1 MLPAGLVR
9 PRVVVVAG
17 KNDEPL
23 SRFYQPIH
31 CNDLVLREYE
41 GLGHLHGG
49 VCWTAG
55 HVLAL
60 TLHRHYHHVVNKST
74 VVELGSGCGA
84 AGLTCAK
91 LGAFRVVL
99 TDKHRE
105 ILQGLRASAL
115 ANELRT
121 VKCAYLSWSGDLPRE
136 VADEAVDLVV
146 AADALYSLPGTG
158 AFLAACLA
166 IAKKSPKVKIL
177 VCIEER
183 WSTLECVDVIK
194 LQDWT
199 VKEVFT
205 VHAED
210 LRRANESLKR
220 SQHHVLDLRKSGD
233 AKFRLYELT
242 APPQLVKRALDAEK
256 KAATG
261 LRTDSFINKR
271 Q

>member
-1 MLPAGLVR
+1 MLFRNACAR
-9 PRVVVVAG
+9 
-17 KNDEPL
+17 K
-23 SRFYQPIH
+23 
-31 CNDLVLREYE
+31 
-41 GLGHLHGG
+41 
-49 VCWTAG
+49 T
-55 HVLAL
+55 HVEE
-60 TLHRHYHHVVNKST
+60 TLNHSFAAQ
-74 VVELGSGCGA
+74 VELGAGCGA

-115 ANELRT
+115 ANELRA

-136 VADEAVDLVV
+136 VADETVDLVV

-158 AFLAACLA
+158 SFLAACLA

-177 VCIEER
+177 VCVEER

-220 SQHHVLDLRKSGD
+220 SQHHVVDLRKSGD

-242 APPQLVKRALDAEK
+242 APPQLVKRAMDAEK